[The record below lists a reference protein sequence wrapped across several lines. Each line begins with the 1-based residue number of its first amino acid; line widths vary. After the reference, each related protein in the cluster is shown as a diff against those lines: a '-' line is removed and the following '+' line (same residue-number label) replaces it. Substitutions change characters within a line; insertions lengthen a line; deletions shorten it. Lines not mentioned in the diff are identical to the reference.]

1 MNSFFLGSL
10 LHLSDPTLPI
20 GAYSHSNGLET
31 YVQQGIVHDVASA
44 EQYVKQMLTANLH
57 FNDAAFVCLA
67 YQAAVANDLSQL
79 LLLDEELGALKL
91 PVEIRSASQKL
102 GLRLIKIFRRQTT
115 FALSTAF
122 ETAIAEK
129 RTEGHF
135 AIAFGVYA
143 FLLDIPLPE
152 ALYAFYYN
160 AAAGMVTNAV
170 KLVPLGQLDGQDIL
184 FRMQTSITA
193 LIKPTIELE
202 RDLVGV
208 CNTGFDIRCMQHER
222 LYSRLYMS

>member
-1 MNSFFLGSL
+1 MNSYFLGSL

-20 GAYSHSNGLET
+20 GAYTHSNGLET
-31 YVQQGIVHDVASA
+31 YVQQGIVHNAATA
-44 EQYVKQMLTANLH
+44 EQYVLQMLRANLH

-67 YQAAVANDLSQL
+67 YHAAAANDLAQL

-91 PVEIRSASQKL
+91 PVEIKSASQKL
-102 GLRLIKIFRRQTT
+102 GLRLIKIFRRQ
-115 FALSTAF
+115 AEYPLATAF
-122 ETAIAEK
+122 EAAIAAK
-129 RTEGHF
+129 KTEGHF
-135 AIAFGVYA
+135 AVAYGVYA
-143 FLLDIPLPE
+143 FLLGIPLPE

-184 FRMQTSITA
+184 FRMQATIAA
-193 LIKPTIELE
+193 LITPTMELD

>member
-31 YVQQGIVHDVASA
+31 YVQQGMVHNVATA

-67 YQAAVANDLSQL
+67 YHAAAANDFAQL
-79 LLLDEELGALKL
+79 QLLDEELGALKL
-91 PVEIRSASQKL
+91 PVEIKSASQKL
-102 GLRLIKIFRRQTT
+102 GLRLIKIFRRQQELPL
-115 FALSTAF
+115 AAAF
-122 ETAIAEK
+122 EAAIVAK
-129 RTEGHF
+129 KTEGHF
-135 AIAFGVYA
+135 AIAYGVYA
-143 FLLDIPLPE
+143 CLLGIPLPE

-184 FRMQTSITA
+184 FRMQTSIAA
-193 LIKPTIELE
+193 LIAPTMELD